1 MTRPVSTFPKKGAAR
16 CPRFDSC
23 NAPVCP
29 LDDWQRAQHLDGE
42 PVCGLLCEL
51 VKDGGEAR
59 LRACLPGAM
68 VDTLAEVFPK
78 ITARWERVRSR
89 LERASRTGSKLE
101 SVQRLHQRKKGGSAD
116 DSTRPATVAPVGAS
130 LPVTTPLNGGSSAI
144 GGTDGRR

>member
-1 MTRPVSTFPKKGAAR
+1 MNPHISDTQKRGAAR

-59 LRACLPGAM
+59 LRACLPGAL

-89 LERASRTGSKLE
+89 LERASRAGSKLE
-101 SVQRLHQRKKGGSAD
+101 AVQRLHQLKKGGSTD
-116 DSTRPATVAPVGAS
+116 DSTRPAAVAPIRTS
-130 LPVTTPLNGGSSAI
+130 LPVAAAPNGGSCDGL
-144 GGTDGRR
+144 GGKP

>member
-1 MTRPVSTFPKKGAAR
+1 MPDILDTLKKGAAR

-23 NAPVCP
+23 NAPICP

-59 LRACLPGAM
+59 LRAYLPGAL
-68 VDTLAEVFPK
+68 VNTLAEVFPK

-89 LERASRTGSKLE
+89 LEQASRTGSKLE
-101 SVQRLHQRKKGGSAD
+101 LVQRLHQRKKGGSTAN
-116 DSTRPATVAPVGAS
+116 STLPATVAPIHTS
-130 LPVTTPLNGGSSAI
+130 LPVTISLNGGFSDGL
-144 GGTDGRR
+144 GGKP

>member
-1 MTRPVSTFPKKGAAR
+1 MNPHISDTPKKGAAR
-16 CPRFDSC
+16 CPRFDNC

-51 VKDGGEAR
+51 VKGGGEAR
-59 LRACLPGAM
+59 LRAYLPGAL
-68 VDTLAEVFPK
+68 VDTLAEAYPK
-78 ITARWERVRSR
+78 ITARWARVRSQ

-101 SVQRLHQRKKGGSAD
+101 SVQRLRQPKKDGSAD
-116 DSTRPATVAPVGAS
+116 GSTRPATVAPVRTS
-130 LPVTTPLNGGSSAI
+130 LPATTPLNGGSSAI